1 MISSTLRTDVP
12 DLSRSVE
19 AKYFIMVFIN
29 KPLFVLS
36 DLKDYL
42 CNKVITS
49 AHDLPNL

>member
-1 MISSTLRTDVP
+1 MISSTLPTDVP

-19 AKYFIMVFIN
+19 AKYFIMAFMN

-36 DLKDYL
+36 DVKDYL
-42 CNKVITS
+42 CCKMITS